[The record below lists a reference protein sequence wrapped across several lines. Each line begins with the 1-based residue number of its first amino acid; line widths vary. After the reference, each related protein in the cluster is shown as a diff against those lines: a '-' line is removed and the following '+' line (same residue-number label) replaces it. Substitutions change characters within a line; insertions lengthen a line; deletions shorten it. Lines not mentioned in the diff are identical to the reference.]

1 MLSPLIRLCRRRHRR
16 LRLRDDDLAYLHEQ
30 YGNDKLGSKLAA
42 SCEHS
47 TSIST
52 YILLT
57 VNTPI
62 PKLARRL
69 LSIINMFLD
78 HFRKRFDE
86 QRTTIQALSSL
97 DSIFMA
103 RLTNQFLIQ
112 LIQRLNMIRCK
123 SNRNKK

>member
-1 MLSPLIRLCRRRHRR
+1 MIKLDST
-16 LRLRDDDLAYLHEQ
+16 LATP
-30 YGNDKLGSKLAA
+30 
-42 SCEHS
+42 CEHF
-47 TSIST
+47 TSILAD
-52 YILLT
+52 ILLT
-57 VNTPI
+57 INTSI
-62 PKLARRL
+62 PKLTRRP
-69 LSIINMFLD
+69 LSTINMFLD
-78 HFRKRFDE
+78 HLCKRFDK